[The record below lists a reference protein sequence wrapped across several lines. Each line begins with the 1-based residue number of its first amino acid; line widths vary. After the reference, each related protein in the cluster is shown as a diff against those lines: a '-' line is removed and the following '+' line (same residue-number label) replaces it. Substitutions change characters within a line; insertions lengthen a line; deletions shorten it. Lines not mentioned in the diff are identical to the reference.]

1 MSRLVYRH
9 AQHHVQSFQCRTL
22 DNDRLATLEIHK
34 LHQLIELRISSQ
46 FRFFQHIR
54 HIRIAE
60 NIQLTLHLQI
70 AYRSA
75 HRSKEVDIR
84 LAESLGTGI
93 LLGINQQEVLRSHPD
108 IEHHLLYIRK
118 VETALDIERTLIV
131 GIHHEV
137 FEEQLAVYD
146 TDRIVGK
153 THRDAIRHTDE
164 ISRIQIYFA
173 LYIQLAQ
180 GSLQTQF
187 SFAIS
192 LQTHNL
198 VRNETVDKMQRQ
210 LLHTH
215 FGIEITVS
223 FRFVSTLYGSYF
235 FTLIIEETIYIM
247 RTVALWHVNEFSTDI
262 SHRTLF
268 VNHIVDVQIR
278 RNREFILGLDN
289 MEVAVKNTRDV
300 RHIRNHAEH
309 FIQIKLAH
317 AHRKILQRFFVF
329 IIAIYTDTHAVG
341 CLQNQ
346 IGRNTVV
353 IAQHQIVIIVGS
365 KLFVPQDR
373 MGIDERNLHAV
384 FQQQRLQTHIYTQSV
399 FGIID
404 AGIDIGT
411 LLLQFALYLCP
422 EHILRIMLVVL
433 NTCCIADGIALSLHQ
448 GTDRIQ
454 LHATR
459 YQ

>member
-9 AQHHVQSFQCRTL
+9 AQHHTQSFQCRTL
-22 DNDRLATLEIHK
+22 DNDRLATLEIRK
-34 LHQLIELRISSQ
+34 LHQFIELCISSQ
-46 FRFFQHIR
+46 FRFFQHIS

-60 NIQLTLHLQI
+60 HIQFTLHLQI

-75 HRSKEVDIR
+75 HRTIEVDIR

-93 LLGINQQEVLRSHPD
+93 LLGINQQEVPRSHPD

-137 FEEQLAVYD
+137 FEEQLAADD

-153 THRDAIRHTDE
+153 THRDTIRHTDE

-187 SFAIS
+187 TFAIS
-192 LQTHNL
+192 LQAHNL
-198 VRNETVDKMQRQ
+198 VRNKTVDKVQRQ

-215 FGIEITVS
+215 FGIEITVT
-223 FRFVSTLYGSYF
+223 FRLVSTLHGSHF
-235 FTLIIEETIYIM
+235 FALIAKEAIYIM
-247 RTVALWHVNEFSTDI
+247 RTITLWHVNEFGTDI

-268 VNHIVDVQIR
+268 VNHIVNVQIR

-289 MEVAVKNTRDV
+289 MEVAVKNTRDI
-300 RHIRNHAEH
+300 RHVRNHAEH

-329 IIAIYTDTHAVG
+329 IIAVYADTHAVG
-341 CLQNQ
+341 SLQNQ
-346 IGRNTVV
+346 IGRNSVV
-353 IAQHQIVIIVGS
+353 IAQHQIVVIVGS
-365 KLFVPQDR
+365 KLLVTQDW
-373 MGIDERNLHAV
+373 MGINERNLHAV
-384 FQQQRLQTHIYTQSV
+384 FLQQRLQSHIYTQSV

>member
-1 MSRLVYRH
+1 
-9 AQHHVQSFQCRTL
+9 
-22 DNDRLATLEIHK
+22 
-34 LHQLIELRISSQ
+34 
-46 FRFFQHIR
+46 
-54 HIRIAE
+54 
-60 NIQLTLHLQI
+60 
-70 AYRSA
+70 
-75 HRSKEVDIR
+75 
-84 LAESLGTGI
+84 
-93 LLGINQQEVLRSHPD
+93 
-108 IEHHLLYIRK
+108 
-118 VETALDIERTLIV
+118 
-131 GIHHEV
+131 
-137 FEEQLAVYD
+137 
-146 TDRIVGK
+146 
-153 THRDAIRHTDE
+153 
-164 ISRIQIYFA
+164 
-173 LYIQLAQ
+173 
-180 GSLQTQF
+180 
-187 SFAIS
+187 
-192 LQTHNL
+192 
-198 VRNETVDKMQRQ
+198 
-210 LLHTH
+210 
-215 FGIEITVS
+215 
-223 FRFVSTLYGSYF
+223 
-235 FTLIIEETIYIM
+235 
-247 RTVALWHVNEFSTDI
+247 
-262 SHRTLF
+262 
-268 VNHIVDVQIR
+268 
-278 RNREFILGLDN
+278 

-384 FQQQRLQTHIYTQSV
+384 FQQQRLQPHIYTQSV

-411 LLLQFALYLCP
+411 FLLQFALYLCP